1 MAQIVKLR
9 RSSVIGKK
17 PTNAQLE
24 LGELSINTAD
34 GKVYFA
40 KSGSL
45 GPSIEEL
52 VSTNTVNTGSIFL
65 TGDITGSI
73 FTGSFKGDGSNL
85 YNVPASGVTGLQLNR
100 ISSGSY
106 TASISEQGG
115 FQVNTDISIT
125 GSLNVSGGYIS
136 GDGQGL
142 YNVPASGVTGL
153 QLNRISDGSVTASIS
168 QTNGFSISTN
178 SAITGSLS
186 VSGNLILSGSLTDA
200 TGSTGTSNQLLTTD
214 GDHVYWTTFDPI
226 VVSGDTKKLIVS
238 SPSTTWNF
246 NHNLNSLYPA
256 ITVFNSDGYVIIPQ
270 NIHVIDYNNLT
281 VSFASSQTGVVSA
294 TIGGNGSSGTAGTS
308 GSSGISGVNGSS
320 GTSGSSGSSGTA
332 GTSGSSGTSGTS
344 GTDGTGGLVQY
355 FASAT
360 TWSVSHNL
368 GTNYPLVNIWDSN
381 NHIVI
386 PQQITTIDGNTIEVI
401 FSSPVQGYVNVA
413 KGGHFVSGSVNYTNV
428 GSDIIPAL
436 NNTYDLGSLDFQWK
450 DIYVSTGSIYVGGV
464 KAIGVN
470 ENNQIVIG
478 TQVFNTTGTT
488 GNTTTTITGEL
499 KLEDQLTLINTG
511 SNVQSYIGVA
521 SQVVSGSATLIDLG
535 SFDGANFDYIVKN
548 GSNMKCGNIASIWN
562 GSISSHNE
570 LNTTDLGDTSP
581 VSFDVTNNGL
591 LNVNVSSGT
600 WKVEV
605 HYRALGNII

>member
-153 QLNRISDGSVTASIS
+153 QLNQISDGSVTASIS
-168 QTNGFSISTN
+168 QTYGFSVGTN

-186 VSGNLILSGSLTDA
+186 VSGNLIVSGSLTDA
-200 TGSTGTSNQLLTTD
+200 TGSTGSSNQLLSTD
-214 GDHVYWTTFDPI
+214 GSNVYWTTFDPI
-226 VVSGDTKKLIVS
+226 VVTGDTKKLIVS

-320 GTSGSSGSSGTA
+320 GTSGTSGSSGTA

-381 NHIVI
+381 NHIVV
-386 PQQITTIDGNTIEVI
+386 PQEITTIDGDTIEVT
-401 FSSPVQGYVNVA
+401 FSSPIAGYVNVA
-413 KGGHFVSGSVNYTNV
+413 NGGHFVSGSVNYTNV
-428 GSDIIPAL
+428 GSDIIPAS
-436 NNTYDLGSLDFQWK
+436 NNTYDLGSLNLQWK
-450 DIYVSTGSIYVGGV
+450 DIYVSTGSIG
-464 KAIGVN
+464 
-470 ENNQIVIG
+470 Q
-478 TQVFNTTGTT
+478 
-488 GNTTTTITGEL
+488 L
-499 KLEDQLTLINTG
+499 KLEDQLTFINSG

-548 GSNMKCGNIASIWN
+548 GSNMKCGNIASVWN
-562 GSISSHNE
+562 GSNSSHNE
-570 LNTTDLGDTSP
+570 LNTTDLGDTSS

-591 LNVNVSSGT
+591 LNVVVSSGT

>member
-168 QTNGFSISTN
+168 QTDGFNVSTN

-200 TGSTGTSNQLLTTD
+200 TGSTGSSNQLLSTD
-214 GDHVYWTTFDPI
+214 GSNVYWTTFDPI

-308 GSSGISGVNGSS
+308 GSSGTAGTSGSS
-320 GTSGSSGSSGTA
+320 GTSGTSGSSGTA

-381 NHIVI
+381 NHIVV
-386 PQQITTIDGNTIEVI
+386 PQEITTIDGDTIEVT
-401 FSSPVQGYVNVA
+401 FSSPISGYVNVA

-428 GSDIIPAL
+428 GSDIIPAS
-436 NNTYDLGSLDFQWK
+436 NNTYDLGSLNLQWK
-450 DIYVSTGSIYVGGV
+450 DIYVSTGSIG
-464 KAIGVN
+464 
-470 ENNQIVIG
+470 Q
-478 TQVFNTTGTT
+478 
-488 GNTTTTITGEL
+488 L
-499 KLEDQLTLINTG
+499 KLEDQLTFINSG

-548 GSNMKCGNIASIWN
+548 GLNMKCGNIASVWN
-562 GSISSHNE
+562 GSNSSHNE

-591 LNVNVSSGT
+591 LNVVVSSGT

>member
-355 FASAT
+355 FASAA

-450 DIYVSTGSIYVGGV
+450 EIYVSTGSIG
-464 KAIGVN
+464 
-470 ENNQIVIG
+470 QL
-478 TQVFNTTGTT
+478 T
-488 GNTTTTITGEL
+488 
-499 KLEDQLTLINTG
+499 LEDQLTLINSG

-591 LNVNVSSGT
+591 LNVVVSSGI

>member
-52 VSTNTVNTGSIFL
+52 VSTNTVNTGSLYL

-115 FQVNTDISIT
+115 FQINTDT
-125 GSLNVSGGYIS
+125 
-136 GDGQGL
+136 
-142 YNVPASGVTGL
+142 
-153 QLNRISDGSVTASIS
+153 
-168 QTNGFSISTN
+168 
-178 SAITGSLS
+178 AITGTLS
-186 VSGNLILSGSLTDA
+186 VSGDLYATSSHAISASYAANAVTVSGSNKYLY
-200 TGSTGTSNQLLTTD
+200 QTT
-214 GDHVYWTTFDPI
+214 PA
-226 VVSGDTKKLIVS
+226 
-238 SPSTTWNF
+238 TTWSF
-246 NHNLNSLYPA
+246 QHDLGYKYPT
-256 ITVFNSDGYVIIPQ
+256 INVFDSNDNVIIPS
-270 NIHVIDYNNLT
+270 NIHVINSNNLEVYFT
-281 VSFASSQTGVVSA
+281 SNQTGTVVA
-294 TIGGNGSSGTAGTS
+294 TIGGNGSSGTSGTS

-320 GTSGSSGSSGTA
+320 GTSGINGSSGTSGTSGTSGSSGST
-332 GTSGSSGTSGTS
+332 GTSGTSGTS

-355 FASAT
+355 FASST

-386 PQQITTIDGNTIEVI
+386 PKEITTIDGDTIEVT
-401 FSSPVQGYVNVA
+401 FSSPIAGYVNVA

-436 NNTYDLGSLDFQWK
+436 NSTYDLGSLNFQWK
-450 DIYVSTGSIYVGGV
+450 DIYVSTGSIYVGGI

-488 GNTTTTITGEL
+488 GNTTTTTITGL
-499 KLEDQLTLINTG
+499 LTLEDELTLSNTG
-511 SNVQSYIGVA
+511 SNVQSHIGVA
-521 SQVVSGSATLIDLG
+521 SSVVSGSATLIDLG
-535 SFDGANFDYIVKN
+535 LFYGANFDYVVKN
-548 GSNMKCGNIASIWN
+548 GSNMKCGNIASVWN
-562 GSISSHNE
+562 GSNSSHNE

-591 LNVNVSSGT
+591 LNVVVSSGT
-600 WKVEV
+600 WTVQV
-605 HYRALGNII
+605 HYRALGEII

>member
-1 MAQIVKLR
+1 
-9 RSSVIGKK
+9 
-17 PTNAQLE
+17 
-24 LGELSINTAD
+24 
-34 GKVYFA
+34 
-40 KSGSL
+40 
-45 GPSIEEL
+45 
-52 VSTNTVNTGSIFL
+52 
-65 TGDITGSI
+65 
-73 FTGSFKGDGSNL
+73 
-85 YNVPASGVTGLQLNR
+85 
-100 ISSGSY
+100 
-106 TASISEQGG
+106 
-115 FQVNTDISIT
+115 
-125 GSLNVSGGYIS
+125 
-136 GDGQGL
+136 
-142 YNVPASGVTGL
+142 
-153 QLNRISDGSVTASIS
+153 
-168 QTNGFSISTN
+168 
-178 SAITGSLS
+178 
-186 VSGNLILSGSLTDA
+186 
-200 TGSTGTSNQLLTTD
+200 
-214 GDHVYWTTFDPI
+214 
-226 VVSGDTKKLIVS
+226 
-238 SPSTTWNF
+238 
-246 NHNLNSLYPA
+246 
-256 ITVFNSDGYVIIPQ
+256 VIIPQ

-355 FASAT
+355 FASAA

-436 NNTYDLGSLDFQWK
+436 NNTYDLGSLNFQWK
-450 DIYVSTGSIYVGGV
+450 DIYVSTGSI
-464 KAIGVN
+464 
-470 ENNQIVIG
+470 
-478 TQVFNTTGTT
+478 
-488 GNTTTTITGEL
+488 GEL
-499 KLEDQLTLINTG
+499 TLENQLTLINSG

-548 GSNMKCGNIASIWN
+548 GLNMKCGNIASVWN
-562 GSISSHNE
+562 GSNSSYNE
-570 LNTTDLGDTSP
+570 LNTTDLGNTSP

-591 LNVNVSSGT
+591 LNVVVSSGT

>member
-153 QLNRISDGSVTASIS
+153 QLNQISDGSVTASIS
-168 QTNGFSISTN
+168 QTYGFSVGTN

-186 VSGNLILSGSLTDA
+186 VSGNLIVSGSLTDA

-226 VVSGDTKKLIVS
+226 VVTGDTKKLIVS

-308 GSSGISGVNGSS
+308 G
-320 GTSGSSGSSGTA
+320 TSGSSGSSGTA
-332 GTSGSSGTSGTS
+332 GTSGTSGSSGTAGTSGSSGSSGTSGTS

-368 GTNYPLVNIWDSN
+368 GTNYPLVNIWNSN
-381 NHIVI
+381 NHIVV
-386 PQQITTIDGNTIEVI
+386 PQEITTIDGDTIEVT
-401 FSSPVQGYVNVA
+401 FSSPIAGYVNVA

-428 GSDIIPAL
+428 GSDIIPAS
-436 NNTYDLGSLDFQWK
+436 NNTYDLGSLNSQWK
-450 DIYVSTGSIYVGGV
+450 DIYVSSGSIG
-464 KAIGVN
+464 
-470 ENNQIVIG
+470 
-478 TQVFNTTGTT
+478 
-488 GNTTTTITGEL
+488 
-499 KLEDQLTLINTG
+499 QLTLKDELTFINSG

-521 SQVVSGSATLIDLG
+521 SSVVSGSATLIDLG
-535 SFDGANFDYIVKN
+535 LFDGANFDYIVKN
-548 GSNMKCGNIASIWN
+548 GSNMKCGNIASVWN
-562 GSISSHNE
+562 GSNSSHNE

-591 LNVNVSSGT
+591 LNVLVSSGT

>member
-1 MAQIVKLR
+1 M
-9 RSSVIGKK
+9 
-17 PTNAQLE
+17 
-24 LGELSINTAD
+24 
-34 GKVYFA
+34 
-40 KSGSL
+40 
-45 GPSIEEL
+45 
-52 VSTNTVNTGSIFL
+52 
-65 TGDITGSI
+65 
-73 FTGSFKGDGSNL
+73 
-85 YNVPASGVTGLQLNR
+85 VT
-100 ISSGSY
+100 
-106 TASISEQGG
+106 
-115 FQVNTDISIT
+115 
-125 GSLNVSGGYIS
+125 
-136 GDGQGL
+136 
-142 YNVPASGVTGL
+142 
-153 QLNRISDGSVTASIS
+153 
-168 QTNGFSISTN
+168 
-178 SAITGSLS
+178 
-186 VSGNLILSGSLTDA
+186 
-200 TGSTGTSNQLLTTD
+200 
-214 GDHVYWTTFDPI
+214 
-226 VVSGDTKKLIVS
+226 GDTKKLIVS

-320 GTSGSSGSSGTA
+320 GTSGSSGTAGTS

-381 NHIVI
+381 NHIVV
-386 PQQITTIDGNTIEVI
+386 PQEITTIDGDTIEVT
-401 FSSPVQGYVNVA
+401 FSSPIAGYVNVA

-436 NNTYDLGSLDFQWK
+436 NSTYDLGSLNLQWK
-450 DIYVSTGSIYVGGV
+450 DIYVTTGSIG
-464 KAIGVN
+464 
-470 ENNQIVIG
+470 Q
-478 TQVFNTTGTT
+478 
-488 GNTTTTITGEL
+488 L
-499 KLEDQLTLINTG
+499 KLEDQLTFINSG

-521 SQVVSGSATLIDLG
+521 SSVVSGSATLIDLG

-548 GSNMKCGNIASIWN
+548 GSNMKCGNIASVWN
-562 GSISSHNE
+562 GSNSSHNE

-591 LNVNVSSGT
+591 LNVVVSSGT
-600 WKVEV
+600 WTVQV
-605 HYRALGNII
+605 HYRALGEII

>member
-115 FQVNTDISIT
+115 FQVNTDISIS

-153 QLNRISDGSVTASIS
+153 QLNRISEGSVTASIS
-168 QTNGFSISTN
+168 ETNGFNVSTN

-200 TGSTGTSNQLLTTD
+200 TGSTGSSNQLLSTD
-214 GDHVYWTTFDPI
+214 GSNVYWTTFDPI

-355 FASAT
+355 FESST

-386 PQQITTIDGNTIEVI
+386 PQQITTIDGDTIEVT

-450 DIYVSTGSIYVGGV
+450 EIYVSTGSI
-464 KAIGVN
+464 
-470 ENNQIVIG
+470 
-478 TQVFNTTGTT
+478 
-488 GNTTTTITGEL
+488 GEL
-499 KLEDQLTLINTG
+499 TLKNQLTLINSG

-548 GSNMKCGNIASIWN
+548 GLNMKCGNIASVWN
-562 GSISSHNE
+562 GSNSSHNE

-591 LNVNVSSGT
+591 LNVVVSSGI

-605 HYRALGNII
+605 HYRALGNMI

>member
-168 QTNGFSISTN
+168 ETNGFNVSTN

-200 TGSTGTSNQLLTTD
+200 TGSTGTSNQLLSTD
-214 GDHVYWTTFDPI
+214 GSHVYWTTFDPI

-355 FASAT
+355 FASAA

-386 PQQITTIDGNTIEVI
+386 PQQITTIDGNTIEVT

-450 DIYVSTGSIYVGGV
+450 DIYVSTGSI
-464 KAIGVN
+464 
-470 ENNQIVIG
+470 
-478 TQVFNTTGTT
+478 
-488 GNTTTTITGEL
+488 GEL
-499 KLEDQLTLINTG
+499 TLENQLTLINSG

-521 SQVVSGSATLIDLG
+521 SGIVSGSATLIDLG

-591 LNVNVSSGT
+591 LNVVVSSGT

>member
-125 GSLNVSGGYIS
+125 GSLN
-136 GDGQGL
+136 
-142 YNVPASGVTGL
+142 
-153 QLNRISDGSVTASIS
+153 
-168 QTNGFSISTN
+168 
-178 SAITGSLS
+178 

-320 GTSGSSGSSGTA
+320 GTSGTSGSSGTA

-355 FASAT
+355 FASAS

-450 DIYVSTGSIYVGGV
+450 DIYVSTGSI
-464 KAIGVN
+464 
-470 ENNQIVIG
+470 
-478 TQVFNTTGTT
+478 
-488 GNTTTTITGEL
+488 GEL
-499 KLEDQLTLINTG
+499 TLENELTLINSG
-511 SNVQSYIGVA
+511 SNVQSHIGVA
-521 SQVVSGSATLIDLG
+521 SGIVSGSATLIDLG

-591 LNVNVSSGT
+591 LNVVVSSGT

>member
-153 QLNRISDGSVTASIS
+153 QLNQISDGSVTASIS
-168 QTNGFSISTN
+168 QTYGFSVGTN

-186 VSGNLILSGSLTDA
+186 VSGNLIVSGSLTDA

-320 GTSGSSGSSGTA
+320 GTSGTSGSSGTA

-381 NHIVI
+381 NHIVV
-386 PQQITTIDGNTIEVI
+386 PQEITTIDGDTIEVT
-401 FSSPVQGYVNVA
+401 FSSPISGYVNVA

-436 NNTYDLGSLDFQWK
+436 NSTYDLGSLNLQWK
-450 DIYVSTGSIYVGGV
+450 DIYVSTGSIG
-464 KAIGVN
+464 
-470 ENNQIVIG
+470 Q
-478 TQVFNTTGTT
+478 
-488 GNTTTTITGEL
+488 L
-499 KLEDQLTLINTG
+499 KLEDQLTFINSG

-548 GSNMKCGNIASIWN
+548 GSNMKCGNIASVWN
-562 GSISSHNE
+562 GSNSSHNE

-591 LNVNVSSGT
+591 LNVVVSSGT